1 AIGGGLALL
10 RTGDRVRIDL
20 NKATANILVDDEE
33 IARRRAELQKDGG
46 YHYPKH
52 QTPWQEIQR
61 SMVDQFSEG
70 MVLKPAIK
78 YQDVAHTSGI
88 PRDNH

>member
-1 AIGGGLALL
+1 MNGGLALL

-20 NKATANILVDDEE
+20 NKHAANILISDAELAE
-33 IARRRAELQKDGG
+33 RRRALTAKGG
-46 YHYPKH
+46 YPVPPS
-52 QTPWQEIQR
+52 QTPWQELLR
-61 SMVDQFSEG
+61 GAVDQLSEG

-78 YQDVAHTSGI
+78 YQKVSQTFGV